1 MRGGQGGVKLWGR
14 GGGTGGKKK
23 KKSDTY
29 FLLEKERK
37 KQNEEDTVVKS
48 PLSGVLFSLM
58 KSNHFPHNITVTVFS
73 VPPDSRRG

>member
-37 KQNEEDTVVKS
+37 SKMRKVR
-48 PLSGVLFSLM
+48 LL
-58 KSNHFPHNITVTVFS
+58 
-73 VPPDSRRG
+73 